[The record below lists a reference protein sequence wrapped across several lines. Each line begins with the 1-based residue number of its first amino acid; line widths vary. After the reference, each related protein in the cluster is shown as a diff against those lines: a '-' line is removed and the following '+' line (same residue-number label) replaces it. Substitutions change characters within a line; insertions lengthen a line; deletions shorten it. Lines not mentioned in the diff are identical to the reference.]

1 MKKSFNLTTTLFF
14 LSILVFN
21 FIQLQAQNFSSRI
34 AQNDTTL
41 IVNNKTENPKPS
53 FDSKNQLLFQL
64 SGLPLLN
71 LELSY
76 SRKVSPHTFIGL
88 VQGYKIANG
97 KTPYQYY
104 NSGGQLFQST
114 DPFTQNMLM
123 PFASS
128 YYCGLNAKQV
138 DLLDGPLYFGVE
150 VFGRFT
156 QYDNAVVSWENKINT
171 DFVRIDDSVKVTSRA
186 IGLKTLVGIQAFI
199 PIKNS
204 VKLVLDIYGGIGTR
218 TRKAS
223 IYHYS
228 LSQTYNDNPYKPT
241 EYNFSEINKKD
252 YLTFQLGLKL
262 GVAF

>member
-1 MKKSFNLTTTLFF
+1 MKKSFNLTTLFF

-21 FIQLQAQNFSSRI
+21 CIPIQAQDLTNTI

-41 IVNNKTENPKPS
+41 MVANKTDTPKQS
-53 FDSKNQLLFQL
+53 VDSKNQLLFQL

-97 KTPYQYY
+97 KKPYQYY

-114 DPFTQNMLM
+114 DPFSQNMLM

-138 DLLDGPLYFGVE
+138 DLLNSPLYFGVE

-171 DFVRIDDSVKVTSRA
+171 DYVRIDDSVKVTSRA
-186 IGLKTLVGIQAFI
+186 IGLKMLLGIQAFI

-204 VKLVLDIYGGIGTR
+204 VKLVFDFYGGVGAR
-218 TRKAS
+218 TREAS

-228 LSQTYNDNPYKPT
+228 LSQTDNDKPYNPT
-241 EYNFSEINKKD
+241 VYNFSEINKKD
-252 YLTFQLGLKL
+252 YFTFQLGLKV